1 MGSHGERFPRAFQ
14 APVDVHA
21 SADGQVYVFRGARDD
36 SAESSEE
43 ELGMVQRRPRGCRS
57 GQGQEQ
63 ARVGGVLLL
72 ERPVSHG
79 DSLNKLALQ
88 YGCKVADIKQLNNLI
103 REQDLYALKS
113 IKIPVKKHGLLTEL
127 NNKLIS
133 PHPESHLPSSQ
144 GTATPHLPDYA
155 DFLKEIDRDIE
166 RLIQTTDSQDEVPSS
181 GPGVPQ
187 QTPGAGS
194 SHSHGADWGIQWWN
208 AVVLMLLIGV
218 ILPLFYVVY
227 YKTQDKVIHPLES
240 MVNTSMSTSNGTE
253 TNGSLLSHTLPSQ

>member
-1 MGSHGERFPRAFQ
+1 MGSPGERFPRAFQ

-21 SADGQVYVFRGARDD
+21 SADGQVYVFRGVRDD

-43 ELGMVQRRPRGCRS
+43 ELGMAQRRPRGRRS
-57 GQGQEQ
+57 GQER
-63 ARVGGVLLL
+63 AREGGVLLL
-72 ERPVSHG
+72 ERPVSHV

-113 IKIPVKKHGLLTEL
+113 IRIPVKKHGLLTEL
-127 NNKLIS
+127 NNELIYM
-133 PHPESHLPSSQ
+133 HPESHLPSSQ
-144 GTATPHLPDYA
+144 GTAAPHLPDYT

-187 QTPGAGS
+187 QTSGAGS

-227 YKTQDKVIHPLES
+227 YKTQDRVIHPLES
-240 MVNTSMSTSNGTE
+240 MVNTSMSTSNGSE
-253 TNGSLLSHTLPSQ
+253 TNGSLVSHLLPSQ